1 MPFVNDMNSDDM
13 VEELNRLG
21 DLLPIYLCERTGLS
35 MSQIVTVLD
44 AIDAFWTA
52 QTHVMSKMLILG
64 VEVDDDQDDLSPED
78 GG

>member
-1 MPFVNDMNSDDM
+1 MNNGMNNDDM

-35 MSQIVTVLD
+35 MAKVVTVLD

-52 QTHVMSKMLILG
+52 QPHVMGRMLILG
-64 VEVDDDQDDLSPED
+64 VEVDDELDAGQA
-78 GG
+78 